1 MRLRVLIVED
11 EEALIEPLKYNFTKE
26 GYIVDTALD
35 GEIAL
40 NKIFNKPP
48 ELIWLDW
55 MLPKISGIDLCKRIR
70 NNKETK
76 NIPIIMLTAL
86 GEENDRI
93 QGLEMGADDYVT
105 KPFSINELLA
115 RAKAVIKRARPIFAE
130 EKITF
135 CDISLN
141 VATHKVFR
149 EDKEIKLGP
158 TEFNLLRFFLENI
171 DRVFSR
177 DQLLNHVWK
186 NDALVEPRTVDV
198 HVRRLRKVL
207 NTNNKKDY
215 IRTVRSAGY
224 SFGHN

>member
-40 NKIFNKPP
+40 DKIFNKPP
-48 ELIWLDW
+48 ELILLDW

-70 NNKETK
+70 NSKETK
-76 NIPIIMLTAL
+76 NIPIIMLTAR

-141 VATHKVFR
+141 IATHKVFR
-149 EDKEIKLGP
+149 GDKEIKLGP

-171 DRVFSR
+171 ERVFSR
-177 DQLLNHVWK
+177 EQLLNHVWK

-207 NTNNKKDY
+207 NTNNEKDY

>member
-40 NKIFNKPP
+40 DKIFNKPP
-48 ELIWLDW
+48 ELILLDW

-76 NIPIIMLTAL
+76 NIPIIMLTAR

-135 CDISLN
+135 CDISIN
-141 VATHKVFR
+141 IATHKVFR
-149 EDKEIKLGP
+149 GDKEIKLGP

-207 NTNNKKDY
+207 NTNNEKDY

>member
-40 NKIFNKPP
+40 DKIFNKPP
-48 ELIWLDW
+48 ELILLDW

-76 NIPIIMLTAL
+76 NIPIIMLTAR

-93 QGLEMGADDYVT
+93 QGLEMGAYDYVT

-141 VATHKVFR
+141 IATHKVFR
-149 EDKEIKLGP
+149 GDKEIKLGP

-171 DRVFSR
+171 ERVFSR
-177 DQLLNHVWK
+177 EQLLNHVWK

-207 NTNNKKDY
+207 NTNNEKDY

>member
-40 NKIFNKPP
+40 DKIFNKPP
-48 ELIWLDW
+48 ELILLDW

-76 NIPIIMLTAL
+76 NIPIIMLTAR

-141 VATHKVFR
+141 IATHKVFR
-149 EDKEIKLGP
+149 GDKEIKLGP

-207 NTNNKKDY
+207 NTNNEKDY